1 MSGFRAF
8 TRDFFAALGS
18 EMEERDDRLH
28 VTLGVEL
35 AAHYRRETL
44 VLTFKPHDTE
54 GELVAF
60 GSRAFEAMLD
70 YLATRGRH
78 AVGRLPETD
87 GPTRT
92 VRLANGTAAVELERP
107 APRAYYALNFH
118 VTCLSD
124 ERTERLATFC
134 LDADGRPAPQLE
146 AWLADAGAL
155 TPGGAAGAIPEV
167 VVRAAEDMAMA
178 EAEQLADGLEAE
190 TLSRLRQAA
199 NRLVSYYEDQ
209 ISEIPI
215 RRRKGQSEDEAV
227 EAALDERVQLRKE
240 LGRKLAEETARHQL
254 RLQVRRVSQ
263 AIVEVP
269 GMARWVRLET
279 AHAARS
285 VEVWENRHTGAC
297 EAPGC
302 ERCGT
307 ASAGSELVYGLC
319 VQDHLVC
326 PTCLGQCVSCAHDHC
341 HAELNECH
349 VCAGAACGACR
360 ADCASGHSVCR
371 GHLGSCRCCG
381 QAYCAE
387 CLGECPDCPPGE
399 RLAAAHGHPC
409 RTCDRPL
416 CGDHGVGCG
425 LCGAAVC
432 SHDRVGCA
440 GCGDVVCRDHLGA
453 CAHCE
458 LPYCERCRDRG
469 RSCRA
474 CGAVGDAAPAPEA
487 WLSVLAQVPGAGRYD
502 SWLGIENDSYR
513 YLLGRGLL
521 GDLLVVADA
530 EGGLV
535 QVKEI
540 GLWRKLF
547 GWTD

>member
-8 TRDFFAALGS
+8 ARDFFEALGS
-18 EMEERDDRLH
+18 DIDERDDRLH
-28 VTLGVEL
+28 VTLGTEL
-35 AAHYRRETL
+35 AAHYRRESL
-44 VLTFKPHDTE
+44 VLTFKPHDPD

-78 AVGRLPETD
+78 AVGRLPEVET
-87 GPTRT
+87 PTRT
-92 VRLANGTAAVELERP
+92 VRLANGTAAVELERA

-146 AWLADAGAL
+146 AWLTDAGTL
-155 TPGGAAGAIPEV
+155 TPAGAAGVIPAA

-190 TLSRLRQAA
+190 TLARLRQAA
-199 NRLVSYYEDQ
+199 NRLVSYFEDQ

-269 GMARWVRLET
+269 GLARWVRLET
-279 AHAARS
+279 PHAARS

-307 ASAGSELVYGLC
+307 VAAAGELVYALC

-326 PTCLGQCVSCAHDHC
+326 PTCLGPCVACAQDHC
-341 HAELNECH
+341 HAELTDCH
-349 VCAGAACGACR
+349 VCGGGACGACR

-381 QAYCAE
+381 QAYCGE

-399 RLAAAHGHPC
+399 RLAPAPPHP
-409 RTCDRPL
+409 RRPSDRPQ
-416 CGDHGVGCG
+416 
-425 LCGAAVC
+425 C
-432 SHDRVGCA
+432 S
-440 GCGDVVCRDHLGA
+440 
-453 CAHCE
+453 
-458 LPYCERCRDRG
+458 PPRG
-469 RSCRA
+469 
-474 CGAVGDAAPAPEA
+474 GG
-487 WLSVLAQVPGAGRYD
+487 GR
-502 SWLGIENDSYR
+502 WG
-513 YLLGRGLL
+513 
-521 GDLLVVADA
+521 
-530 EGGLV
+530 
-535 QVKEI
+535 
-540 GLWRKLF
+540 
-547 GWTD
+547 